1 MDNEYNNNEYRYGNI
16 ENENSEENAQETV
29 QESVEMQQE
38 LNLDNTE
45 QQESAN
51 VNFVMYNPEPQ
62 NTEKTVEMANESTDA
77 TKEQKSEQTEANT
90 QNMNENVTYS
100 YSYVNPA
107 PQPKKK
113 KKLKNSKTWKKW
125 IACVSMA
132 VVFGLVAS
140 AVFQTSNLI
149 VQKITGE
156 EPTPNKTVST
166 TVTKNDGANKK
177 LTDVA
182 EVASNVMPSVVSITN
197 LSVQEVQNFFFGGTT
212 TQEYESTG
220 SGIIVGQNDTE
231 LLIVSNNHVVEG
243 STTLTVSFIDGSNV
257 EAIIKGTD
265 ANLDLA
271 IIAVPLNRI
280 QASTL
285 SAIKIATLGDSDALS
300 VGEPAI
306 AIGNALGYG
315 QSVTTGVISALGRSV
330 SVQDSST
337 GTTVVN
343 NNLIQTDAAINPG
356 NSGGALLNVKGEVI
370 GINSVKY
377 AQTEVEGIGYAIPIN
392 DAMLII
398 DKMIDGE
405 KIDESQSGYLGI
417 QGKDCSLGAYVHAV
431 LPGSAAQKAGM
442 KEGDIIVAF
451 EGTTIATMSQLKELL
466 SYYPAGAEV
475 EFEIL
480 RPLGNDEYEEIKIIV
495 KLGDASI
502 LS

>member
-1 MDNEYNNNEYRYGNI
+1 MPCVVAISNI
-16 ENENSEENAQETV
+16 GEVKYQGMWGQTYT
-29 QESVEMQQE
+29 QQ
-38 LNLDNTE
+38 T
-45 QQESAN
+45 ESAGTG
-51 VNFVMYNPEPQ
+51 FL
-62 NTEKTVEMANESTDA
+62 VEQDA
-77 TKEQKSEQTEANT
+77 D
-90 QNMNENVTYS
+90 YI
-100 YSYVNPA
+100 Y
-107 PQPKKK
+107 
-113 KKLKNSKTWKKW
+113 
-125 IACVSMA
+125 IA
-132 VVFGLVAS
+132 
-140 AVFQTSNLI
+140 
-149 VQKITGE
+149 
-156 EPTPNKTVST
+156 
-166 TVTKNDGANKK
+166 
-177 LTDVA
+177 
-182 EVASNVMPSVVSITN
+182 
-197 LSVQEVQNFFFGGTT
+197 
-212 TQEYESTG
+212 
-220 SGIIVGQNDTE
+220 
-231 LLIVSNNHVVEG
+231 SNNHVVAGAKE
-243 STTLTVSFIDGSNV
+243 LTVQFSDGTTAKA
-257 EAIIKGTD
+257 EIKGTV
-265 ANLDLA
+265 ASKDLA
-271 IIAVPLNRI
+271 VIKVALKDISTETLNTI
-280 QASTL
+280 CL
-285 SAIKIATLGDSDALS
+285 ATLGDSTKLEA
-300 VGEPAI
+300 GEPAI